1 MVQIRAAIYTR
12 VSTDDQNCDRQVR
25 DLTEFAERRGFAIV
39 SVYKEVA
46 SGVKDDRSE
55 RAKVIAAAKARKI
68 DAILVTELTRWG
80 RSTIDLMTTLQ
91 DLASWGVSFIPQTGM
106 QMDLASPM
114 GKLMTTIFAGLAEF
128 ERDLLRERTKSG
140 LAAAQARGQVL
151 GRQTGFYPS
160 SKYELDV
167 LKMIKDGSTYR
178 EISNKLGIS
187 KTTVV
192 EIVKRSREREL
203 SCSV

>member
-1 MVQIRAAIYTR
+1 
-12 VSTDDQNCDRQVR
+12 
-25 DLTEFAERRGFAIV
+25 LTEFAERRGFAIV